1 VARLT
6 PAAGR
11 NALGGPVVHLD
22 VTASTNDRARELAA
36 GGAPHGTVVLAEEQ
50 TAGRGRQGRS
60 WSAARGRSLTLSIV
74 VRLGAAALDLLPL
87 SAAVAV
93 CDACEAV
100 APVRCAVKWP
110 NDVWIDGRKVAGIL
124 IEARPQEGWA
134 TLGIGLNVD
143 TTADELD
150 AEIRETATSLRIASG
165 SPVDRELVLEAL
177 LERLAARLATEREA
191 LLAAYRERDALH
203 GRQIAWTV
211 GDETLEG
218 KAQGVDDQGNLVV
231 FTTDGE
237 RHTLAAGEVHL
248 LAESRLGGHG
258 LE

>member
-6 PAAGR
+6 PAAGG

-60 WSAARGRSLTLSIV
+60 WSAARGRSVTLSIV

-124 IEARPQEGWA
+124 IEARPQERWA
-134 TLGIGLNVD
+134 VLGIGLNVD

-165 SPVDRELVLEAL
+165 RPADRETTLEAL
-177 LERLAARLATEREA
+177 LDCLAERLQTPREP
-191 LLAAYRERDALH
+191 LLAAYRERDALY
-203 GRQIAWTV
+203 GREIIWSASD
-211 GDETLEG
+211 GRREG
-218 KAQGVDDQGNLVV
+218 KAEGVDEDGNLVV
-231 FTTDGE
+231 FTSDGE
-237 RHTLAAGEVHL
+237 RHTLTAGEVHL
-248 LAESRLGGHG
+248 LAS
-258 LE
+258 